1 MAKRNLPIGIEF
13 YKKVIDEAYFYVDK
27 TLIIKELLDRQS
39 YVNLFTRPRR
49 FGKTLALD
57 MLKTFFEDE
66 IDEKGNAVD
75 NSRYFADKKIMDA
88 GNQYIQ
94 HMGRYPV
101 IYLSFKSSKQAD
113 WDTTFW
119 MIKKQIAEEYIRH
132 QYVLQTDDLLEV
144 EKNLYRNI
152 MSLSDDNK
160 IYVDAIAFL
169 SKCLERYHHQ
179 KVVILID
186 EYDVPLENAYFA
198 GFYDEMTVFIRSLM
212 ESALKTNESLK
223 LAVITGCLRIS
234 KESIFTGL
242 NNLNVISVISDS
254 FAEYFGFTEG
264 EVADMLEYYE
274 LEDKAEDIK
283 KWYDGYL
290 FGQTHVYNPWS
301 VISYLNGV
309 IADRI
314 TYPRPY
320 WANTS
325 SNSIIE
331 EMIEKAENTTRAELE
346 DIMSGKAIAKPIHE
360 DITYEDIYNSQDNLW
375 NFLFFTGY
383 LKAVDTHLVGARV
396 YMTMAIPNMEV
407 RYIYENTIME
417 WFRRRVMKLDLTPLH
432 QALLNGKAKTL
443 EELIKGYLKASISYY
458 DENESFYHG
467 FILGLMSSLE
477 QYRILSNRETGNGRA
492 DILLKPYDEQ
502 NTAVII
508 ELKYAKEFKGLEDG
522 CNKALQQIETMH
534 YTDELEED
542 GYQSI
547 LMYGICFYKKNCK
560 VACMEYKN

>member
-1 MAKRNLPIGIEF
+1 MTKILR
-13 YKKVIDEAYFYVDK
+13 
-27 TLIIKELLDRQS
+27 S
-39 YVNLFTRPRR
+39 YN
-49 FGKTLALD
+49 
-57 MLKTFFEDE
+57 MLKTFFEKE
-66 IDEKGNAVD
+66 MDEKGSVID
-75 NSRYFADKKIMDA
+75 NSRYFANMKIMDA
-88 GNQYIQ
+88 GDQYIQ
-94 HMGRYPV
+94 HMGKYPV

-113 WDTTFW
+113 RDTAFW

-132 QYVLQTDDLLEV
+132 QYVFQTDDLLEV
-144 EKNLYRNI
+144 EKNLYQSI
-152 MSLSDDNK
+152 MSLADDNK
-160 IYVDAIAFL
+160 IYVDAISFL
-169 SKCLERYHHQ
+169 SRCLERYHHQ
-179 KVVILID
+179 KVIILID

-198 GFYDEMTVFIRSLM
+198 GFYDEMTAFIRSLM

-242 NNLNVISVISDS
+242 NNMNVISVISDS
-254 FAEYFGFTEG
+254 FAEYFGFTED
-264 EVADMLEYYE
+264 EVTGMLEYYE
-274 LEDKAEDIK
+274 LEDKAEDMK

-325 SNSIIE
+325 SNSVIK
-331 EMIEKAENTTRAELE
+331 EMIEKSDDTTRAELE
-346 DIMSGKAIAKPIHE
+346 DIMSGKTIAKPIHE
-360 DITYEDIYNSQDNLW
+360 DITYEDIYSSQDNLW

-383 LKAVDTHLVGARV
+383 LKAVDTHMVGARV
-396 YMTMAIPNMEV
+396 YMIMAIPNMEV

-417 WFRRRVMKLDLTPLH
+417 WFRRRVMKLDLAPLH
-432 QALLNGKAKTL
+432 HALLDGNAPTL

-502 NTAVII
+502 YTAVII
-508 ELKYAKEFKGLEDG
+508 ELKYAKEFRGLEDG
-522 CNKALQQIETMH
+522 CQKALQQIETMH
-534 YTDELEED
+534 YADELVED

-560 VACMEYKN
+560 VECRKYS

>member
-1 MAKRNLPIGIEF
+1 
-13 YKKVIDEAYFYVDK
+13 
-27 TLIIKELLDRQS
+27 
-39 YVNLFTRPRR
+39 
-49 FGKTLALD
+49 
-57 MLKTFFEDE
+57 
-66 IDEKGNAVD
+66 
-75 NSRYFADKKIMDA
+75 
-88 GNQYIQ
+88 
-94 HMGRYPV
+94 
-101 IYLSFKSSKQAD
+101 
-113 WDTTFW
+113 
-119 MIKKQIAEEYIRH
+119 
-132 QYVLQTDDLLEV
+132 
-144 EKNLYRNI
+144 
-152 MSLSDDNK
+152 
-160 IYVDAIAFL
+160 
-169 SKCLERYHHQ
+169 
-179 KVVILID
+179 
-186 EYDVPLENAYFA
+186 
-198 GFYDEMTVFIRSLM
+198 
-212 ESALKTNESLK
+212 
-223 LAVITGCLRIS
+223 
-234 KESIFTGL
+234 
-242 NNLNVISVISDS
+242 
-254 FAEYFGFTEG
+254 
-264 EVADMLEYYE
+264 MLEYYE

-325 SNSIIE
+325 SNSIIR
-331 EMIEKAENTTRAELE
+331 EMIEKADDTTRAELE
-346 DIMSGKAIAKPIHE
+346 DIMSGKTIAKPIHE

-477 QYRILSNRETGNGRA
+477 QYRILSNREAGNGRA

-522 CNKALQQIETMH
+522 CSKALQQIETMH
-534 YTDELEED
+534 YTDELEAVS
-542 GYQSI
+542 YTH
-547 LMYGICFYKKNCK
+547 LTLPTT
-560 VACMEYKN
+560 

>member
-1 MAKRNLPIGIEF
+1 MGDKLKLPVGIDDFEKIRRNTF
-13 YKKVIDEAYFYVDK
+13 YYIDK
-27 TLIIKELLDRQS
+27 TKLIEQLFVNWGE
-39 YVNLFTRPRR
+39 VNLFTRPRR
-49 FGKTLALD
+49 FGKTLNMS
-57 MLKTFFEDE
+57 MLKCFFEIGADE
-66 IDEKGNAVD
+66 TLFNGLYISGN
-75 NSRYFADKKIMDA
+75 R
-88 GNQYIQ
+88 QLCEE
-94 HMGRYPV
+94 HMGKYPV
-101 IYLSFKSSKQAD
+101 IFLSLKNVEGLTFENAKYQMAELVGREAERFGFLKQSERLSENDKEVYLALTRKVNGK
-113 WDTTFW
+113 
-119 MIKKQIAEEYIRH
+119 
-132 QYVLQTDDLLEV
+132 YVIDDDILYASLQTLSEM
-144 EKNLYRNI
+144 LY
-152 MSLSDDNK
+152 K
-160 IYVDAIAFL
+160 HYG
-169 SKCLERYHHQ
+169 K
-179 KVVILID
+179 KTVILID

-198 GFYDEMTVFIRSLM
+198 GFYDEMTAFIRSLM

-242 NNLNVISVISDS
+242 NNMNVISVISDS
-254 FAEYFGFTEG
+254 FAEYFGFTED
-264 EVADMLEYYE
+264 EVTGMLEYYE
-274 LEDKAEDIK
+274 LEDKAEDMK

-325 SNSIIE
+325 SNSVIK
-331 EMIEKAENTTRAELE
+331 EMIEKSDDTTRAELE
-346 DIMSGKAIAKPIHE
+346 DIMSGKTIAKPIHE
-360 DITYEDIYNSQDNLW
+360 DITYEDIYSSQDNLW

-383 LKAVDTHLVGARV
+383 LKAVDTHMVGARV
-396 YMTMAIPNMEV
+396 YMIMAIPNMEV

-417 WFRRRVMKLDLTPLH
+417 WFRRRVMKLDLAPLH
-432 QALLNGKAKTL
+432 HALLDGNAPTL

-502 NTAVII
+502 YTAVII
-508 ELKYAKEFKGLEDG
+508 ELKYAKEFRGLEDG
-522 CNKALQQIETMH
+522 CQKALQQIETMH
-534 YTDELEED
+534 YADELVED

-560 VACMEYKN
+560 VECRKYS